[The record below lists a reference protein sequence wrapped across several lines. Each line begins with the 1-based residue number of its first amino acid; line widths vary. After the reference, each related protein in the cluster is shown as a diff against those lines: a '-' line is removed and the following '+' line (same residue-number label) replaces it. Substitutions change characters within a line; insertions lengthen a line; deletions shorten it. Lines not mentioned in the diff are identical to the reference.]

1 MNLAPRLTVHAL
13 NKDEEHGKHKVNTTK
28 INRKQNP
35 DPGIEPE
42 TSDMPGK
49 RATFTP
55 PGHTCFIMH
64 YPTINT
70 YKSTDMYDLGCNA
83 GGARP
88 IKVRNE

>member
-1 MNLAPRLTVHAL
+1 MSWT
-13 NKDEEHGKHKVNTTK
+13 EHHVNTTK
-28 INRKQNP
+28 INRKRSP
-35 DPGIEPE
+35 DTGIEPE

-55 PGHTCFIMH
+55 PGHLRNLMH

-70 YKSTDMYDLGCNA
+70 QVNTMMYDLRCNA